1 MTENK
6 LSKNRFIKLFKENK
20 EWLKSYIYRKV
31 NDSDLAEDILQET
44 YLKAYEN
51 RDNYQERGKIKGWL
65 KTIAGN
71 LCRDYFRRNKVRD
84 LMSLSNIIQ
93 TKNKQKNHIELKQTI
108 KKNKDE
114 EIFKNEVLQNEF
126 YEELKE
132 ALKKLSDKHREVLF
146 LRYFADKSI
155 RETSKKLSINE
166 GTVKSRTYYALNKLK
181 KTLSDYFIK
190 GEYVLACKEIRMLLP
205 EYVYGNLAERR
216 NKEVKKH
223 LKVCQSC
230 RTEIEIFST
239 ILKLLHEVEDSYHLF
254 LMVHP
259 LKNKNKTFKG

>member
-51 RDNYQERGKIKGWL
+51 RDNYQERGKIKAWL

-93 TKNKQKNHIELKQTI
+93 TKGRSNDVKNISWSCNIIYYYLLFNTL
-108 KKNKDE
+108 
-114 EIFKNEVLQNEF
+114 FKF
-126 YEELKE
+126 
-132 ALKKLSDKHREVLF
+132 
-146 LRYFADKSI
+146 
-155 RETSKKLSINE
+155 
-166 GTVKSRTYYALNKLK
+166 
-181 KTLSDYFIK
+181 
-190 GEYVLACKEIRMLLP
+190 
-205 EYVYGNLAERR
+205 
-216 NKEVKKH
+216 
-223 LKVCQSC
+223 
-230 RTEIEIFST
+230 
-239 ILKLLHEVEDSYHLF
+239 
-254 LMVHP
+254 
-259 LKNKNKTFKG
+259 